1 MIVLEIYDIRY
12 IVDERD
18 IEIMKM
24 RYERLKETQVLRD
37 KETKR

>member
-18 IEIMKM
+18 VEADETMRHRDNEDEI
-24 RYERLKETQVLRD
+24 
-37 KETKR
+37 